1 MKKLNAIFQ
10 AIKAFFYSLTR
21 KGREEKYYQEA
32 LKNMQGPEAFNL
44 LQKRVLQRDIN
55 SFLNETKQKRT
66 LTPDAK
72 IALAKNKFQKD
83 LALLKLTI
91 CPETHKLISV

>member
-1 MKKLNAIFQ
+1 MNKLQLIFK
-10 AIKAFFYSLTR
+10 AIKAFFYSLTK

-32 LKNMQGPEAFNL
+32 LKNMQGPEALKMF
-44 LQKRVLQRDIN
+44 QIRVLQKDIN
-55 SFLNETKQKRT
+55 DFLNEAKEKRT

-72 IALAKNKFQKD
+72 IALVKNKFHKD

-91 CPETHKLISV
+91 CPETKKLIAA